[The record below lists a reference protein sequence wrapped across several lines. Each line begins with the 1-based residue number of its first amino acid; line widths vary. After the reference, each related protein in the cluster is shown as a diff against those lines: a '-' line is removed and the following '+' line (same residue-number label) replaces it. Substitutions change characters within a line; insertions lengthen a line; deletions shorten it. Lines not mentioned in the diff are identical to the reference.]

1 VRRNAAGEALPT
13 RGYVIKGVPRKVEDF
28 LGIWYTLKRKQKT
41 TGGLTK
47 MAVKVINKDNF
58 EETINCGKTVVVDFF
73 ATWCGPC
80 KMLAPILEEVSEE
93 LPDDHMIA
101 KLDIDQNV
109 ELARRY
115 GVMSVPTVVAF
126 KKGKAVSKM
135 IGLRPK
141 EDVLKFLEMTDN
153 LEA

>member
-1 VRRNAAGEALPT
+1 
-13 RGYVIKGVPRKVEDF
+13 
-28 LGIWYTLKRKQKT
+28 
-41 TGGLTK
+41 
-47 MAVKVINKDNF
+47 MAVKVITKDNF

-80 KMLAPILEEVSEE
+80 KMLGPILEEVSNE
-93 LPDDHMIA
+93 LPDDQMIA

-109 ELARRY
+109 DLARRY
-115 GVMSVPTVVAF
+115 GVMSVPTVIAF

-141 EDVLKFLEMTDN
+141 EDVLKFLEMTAN